1 MSSATRW
8 VLVIAVIACAG
19 AAFYLL
25 SYREQAPQ
33 QQPVVSEA
41 PPPPA
46 PQNDTAEPLTRHPL
60 PTPEPAAT
68 GEEPETPLPN
78 LEDSDNAIQASLGRV
93 FDARRLD
100 ELLVFK
106 NFINRLVVTVDN
118 LPRGKLPV
126 QRLPSKPPPGK
137 FAVKKEG
144 DATVID
150 PENYKRYTKYV
161 RLLEAADSR
170 GIAAVYFHFYPLFQE
185 AHTDLGYKSAYF
197 NDRVIEAIDDLL
209 ATPEVKDP
217 IKLVQPS
224 VFYKYADPQLQG
236 LSAGER
242 LMIRIGADNAARV
255 KRKLR
260 ELRDALTQ
268 HRADG

>member
-8 VLVIAVIACAG
+8 VLILAVIACAG

-25 SYREQAPQ
+25 SYRERAPRQ
-33 QQPVVSEA
+33 EPVVAET
-41 PPPPA
+41 PPPPS
-46 PQNDTAEPLTRHPL
+46 PRTDQAEPLTRHPL
-60 PTPEPAAT
+60 PVPEPAAKDKEP
-68 GEEPETPLPN
+68 EEPLPALN
-78 LEDSDNAIQASLGRV
+78 DSDIAIQSSFGRV
-93 FDARRLD
+93 LDARRVD

-106 NFINRLVVTVDN
+106 NFINRVVVTVDN

-126 QRLPSKPPPGK
+126 RNLPNKPPPGK
-137 FAVKKEG
+137 FIVKKEDG
-144 DATVID
+144 ATVID
-150 PENYKRYTKYV
+150 PENYKRYTNYV
-161 RLLEAADSR
+161 RLFEAADSH

-185 AHTDLGYKSAYF
+185 AYRDLGYKSAYF

-224 VFYKYADPQLQG
+224 VFYKYADPRLQG

-242 LMIRIGADNAARV
+242 LMIRIGPDNAARV
-255 KRKLR
+255 KKKLR

-268 HRADG
+268 QRSGG